1 VLTPSS
7 SGPARSAALLLIAA
21 VTPLMLVA
29 LFGSYTAF
37 STQRAQLEARALSD
51 ARLLSDAVDRELAGE
66 IDQAEGLA
74 ASPALD
80 GPVDLATF
88 REVAR
93 REKARHPTWLNVV
106 LLDAEGRWL
115 ASARD
120 IPTRRAVEPGSLA
133 KVIATRRAV
142 VGDLRRGEG
151 GNWGIAVRA
160 PVIREGRLTHVAT
173 VVARPDAFHALIA
186 AMKPQRIWIITI
198 VNQEGRVVARSQAE
212 ARFVGGMASP
222 SALAAR
228 RRGPNGIYE
237 GYTLDHVHTISA
249 WWTSPQSGWSV
260 HIGVPKGQF
269 ETPLH
274 RLLVLLGVGFVF
286 AAALAVA
293 FILLLLREL
302 RQRHAEAAAVEQA
315 TRMDALGRLTGG
327 VAHDFNNLLMVIQGN
342 IDILTLRAGDEARL
356 KAPLAAM
363 RAATERAAKLT
374 RQLLIFARGGG
385 SERSPVDVAEVVREL
400 QLDLRQLAGAH
411 VRVNVIAPEE
421 RAVAV
426 LDRLQLEAAL
436 LNLCA
441 NARDAMAP
449 GGGEIV
455 VAVEVDAAQVRLS
468 VRDTGPGFGTDVIAR
483 AFDPFFTTKPVGQG
497 TGLGLTQVY
506 GFARA
511 SGGRVQ
517 LQNAP
522 GGGGVVLIGLPRSD
536 ALPTPADRPEAPRRD
551 DAPRGRVL
559 LVEDEAEV
567 RATIAGFLSESGLSV
582 STASNA
588 AEALAMLEA
597 EPFAAVLSDVIMPGE
612 MGGSALALAIRRRWP
627 KLPVV
632 LISGYSDQALEAQDQ
647 GITVLTK
654 PIDLNAVVRQLRSLL
669 AAS

>member
-1 VLTPSS
+1 
-7 SGPARSAALLLIAA
+7 
-21 VTPLMLVA
+21 
-29 LFGSYTAF
+29 
-37 STQRAQLEARALSD
+37 
-51 ARLLSDAVDRELAGE
+51 
-66 IDQAEGLA
+66 
-74 ASPALD
+74 
-80 GPVDLATF
+80 
-88 REVAR
+88 
-93 REKARHPTWLNVV
+93 
-106 LLDAEGRWL
+106 
-115 ASARD
+115 
-120 IPTRRAVEPGSLA
+120 
-133 KVIATRRAV
+133 
-142 VGDLRRGEG
+142 
-151 GNWGIAVRA
+151 
-160 PVIREGRLTHVAT
+160 
-173 VVARPDAFHALIA
+173 
-186 AMKPQRIWIITI
+186 
-198 VNQEGRVVARSQAE
+198 
-212 ARFVGGMASP
+212 
-222 SALAAR
+222 
-228 RRGPNGIYE
+228 
-237 GYTLDHVHTISA
+237 
-249 WWTSPQSGWSV
+249 
-260 HIGVPKGQF
+260 
-269 ETPLH
+269 
-274 RLLVLLGVGFVF
+274 
-286 AAALAVA
+286 
-293 FILLLLREL
+293 
-302 RQRHAEAAAVEQA
+302 
-315 TRMDALGRLTGG
+315 
-327 VAHDFNNLLMVIQGN
+327 
-342 IDILTLRAGDEARL
+342 
-356 KAPLAAM
+356 
-363 RAATERAAKLT
+363 
-374 RQLLIFARGGG
+374 
-385 SERSPVDVAEVVREL
+385 VDVAEVVREL

-654 PIDLNAVVRQLRSLL
+654 PLDLNAVVRQLRSLL